1 MKWMLK
7 PLYIVLELYIVT
19 NLYYRQDLKPVNQ
32 NLYILPKK
40 KESKSKGHI
49 FMAVVEMHGPLR
61 KASCDA

>member
-40 KESKSKGHI
+40 SHTISSRLGTLICEKRE
-49 FMAVVEMHGPLR
+49 
-61 KASCDA
+61 